1 DNRLTMSYPVVR
13 KKNKQA
19 FMKMIEFLEQKAG
32 VIGGCSTASISH
44 AGWIAEGISLAFGK
58 FRSFPKGH
66 GKENQIEG
74 IVAPGQKVLVI
85 EDLISTG
92 GSSIEMSQVLRDAE
106 ADVME
111 VFAIFTYGLHK
122 AKTAFT
128 EAELNYQTI
137 TDFDQL
143 LEMLQ

>member
-1 DNRLTMSYPVVR
+1 RLTMSYPVVR
-13 KKNKQA
+13 KKIKQA
-19 FMKMIEFLEQKAG
+19 FMKMIESLDQKPEVIAG
-32 VIGGCSTASISH
+32 CATAGIPH
-44 AGWIAEGISLAFGK
+44 AAWIAEELDLPMVYV
-58 FRSFPKGH
+58 RSSPKGH

-85 EDLISTG
+85 
-92 GSSIEMSQVLRDAE
+92 
-106 ADVME
+106 E

-143 LEMLQ
+143 LEMLQQKQEITEAETERLLYWRNQL